1 MYLLEHD
8 APLKKK
14 NLRANN
20 ASYITKKLRKEIMK
34 RSQLEN
40 IYIKTLTEKSSKAYK
55 KQKNYVRRLCKEE
68 RQMFFN
74 SLNSSV
80 ISDNQKFWKTVKP
93 VFSNTG
99 NMVIK

>member
-1 MYLLEHD
+1 MNLLEHD

-20 ASYITKKLRKEIMK
+20 APYITKKLRKEIMK

-93 VFSNTG
+93 IFSNTG